1 LPRQQFPEKLQL
13 VLIDGPHAYPFP
25 DLEYYFLYPHLDIG
39 GLLILDDI
47 QIRSIHNLFAFLCA
61 DSMFRLDEVVR
72 STAFFTRTDAPTF
85 DPTGDGWQEQR
96 YNVPTLIRY
105 DWRSRLRSAL
115 PASAIR
121 RVQSLRRR
129 VTHGKSACSVEIHS
143 PNRGDRVSEGG
154 TVTGTAHLAE
164 DGHLWALVHRKD
176 IDGWWPQGEG
186 EIAVAA
192 HQWTVQ
198 VKYGGPEDAGFD
210 FEIAA
215 VIVCGPCMSNGC
227 SGFDLY
233 SRLGSTLPCNYRIQE
248 RCFQPLIAPS
258 KKDKLRFAIELD
270 APAFRTPRLLNA
282 PAETHEVN
290 GFLTKDGLIGL

>member
-1 LPRQQFPEKLQL
+1 MVRRSEMLRPDVVTFVEGPTQLTLPRQQFPEKLQL

-25 DLEYYFLYPHLDIG
+25 DLEYYFLYPHLDTG

-85 DPTGDGWQEQR
+85 DPAGDGWQEQR
-96 YNVPTLIRY
+96 YNVHTLIRY
-105 DWRSRLRSAL
+105 DWRSRLKRAL
-115 PASAIR
+115 PDSAIR

-129 VTHGKSACSVEIHS
+129 VTHGKSPCSVEIHS

-154 TVTGTAHLAE
+154 AVTGTVHLAE
-164 DGHLWALVHRKD
+164 DGHLWVLVHRKD
-176 IDGWWPQGEG
+176 VDGWWPQGEG

-192 HQWTVQ
+192 PYWTVQ
-198 VKYGGPEDAGFD
+198 VKYGGPEDAGSD

-215 VIVCGPCMSNGC
+215 VIVCDPVHRQWMQWVRSVQSTGVYPPVQLPV
-227 SGFDLY
+227 SG
-233 SRLGSTLPCNYRIQE
+233 
-248 RCFQPLIAPS
+248 A
-258 KKDKLRFAIELD
+258 
-270 APAFRTPRLLNA
+270 LLSA
-282 PAETHEVN
+282 SYCTVRKRQASARH
-290 GFLTKDGLIGL
+290 